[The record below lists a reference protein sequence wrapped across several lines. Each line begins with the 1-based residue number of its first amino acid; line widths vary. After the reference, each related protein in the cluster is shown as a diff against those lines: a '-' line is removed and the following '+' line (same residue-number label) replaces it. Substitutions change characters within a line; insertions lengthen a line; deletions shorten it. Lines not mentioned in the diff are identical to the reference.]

1 MNKQQELSA
10 KLSAE
15 FQPHFLIIENESH
28 LHRSG
33 KGGDS
38 HFKVVIVSDNFEGL
52 RQVVRHR
59 LIYRLLAQDIEN
71 GIHALALHTYT
82 LSEWR
87 QVGGVFPE
95 SPNCAGVGH

>member
-28 LHRSG
+28 LHSSG

-38 HFKVVIVSDNFEGL
+38 HFK
-52 RQVVRHR
+52 
-59 LIYRLLAQDIEN
+59 LLLLE
-71 GIHALALHTYT
+71 LYML
-82 LSEWR
+82 
-87 QVGGVFPE
+87 
-95 SPNCAGVGH
+95 